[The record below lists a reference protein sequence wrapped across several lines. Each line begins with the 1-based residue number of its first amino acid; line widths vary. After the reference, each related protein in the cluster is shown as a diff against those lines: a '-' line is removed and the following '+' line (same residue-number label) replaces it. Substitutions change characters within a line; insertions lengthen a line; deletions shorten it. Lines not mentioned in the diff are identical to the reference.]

1 LNTGVSLARSG
12 GILTITL
19 DRPKANAINVA
30 TSKALYAAF
39 ASLQDDPQLRVGI
52 VTGVGRFFS
61 AGWDLQ
67 SAVEGEAIDADH
79 GPGGFAGLTEFFSLR
94 KPVIAAVN
102 GLAIGGGFELALAAD
117 LLVASQDAQFALP
130 EVKLGMVADSG
141 GLLRLPRRLPR
152 ALATELLLTGRRM
165 DAAEAAR
172 WGLVNAVCA
181 PDQLMTTAQALAQS
195 IVEAAPLAVQAVKEV
210 LQATE
215 HQPLAEAYRTLRDGS
230 LPGYRTMLQSAD
242 AQEGPRAFAEKRA
255 PQWRGV

>member
-1 LNTGVSLARSG
+1 LNTGVSLTRTG
-12 GILTITL
+12 GVFTITL

-39 ASLQDDPQLRVGI
+39 ATLQEDPALRVGI
-52 VTGVGRFFS
+52 ITGTGRFFS

-67 SAVEGEAIDADH
+67 SAVEGEAIDANH
-79 GPGGFAGLTEFFSLR
+79 GPGGFAGLTEFFGLQ

-102 GLAIGGGFELALAAD
+102 GLAIGGGFELALSAD
-117 LLVASQDAQFALP
+117 LLVASEDAQFALP
-130 EVKLGMVADSG
+130 EVRLGMVADSG

-152 ALATELLLTGRRM
+152 ALATEMLLTGRRM
-165 DAAEAAR
+165 DAAEAAN

-181 PDQLMTTAQALAQS
+181 PDLLMTTAQALAQS

-215 HQPLAEAYRTLRDGS
+215 HQSLVDAYRTLRTGS
-230 LPGYRTMLQSAD
+230 LPCYRAMLRSAD

>member
-1 LNTGVSLARSG
+1 MNTGVSLARSG

-39 ASLQDDPQLRVGI
+39 ATLQDDPQLRVGI

-165 DAAEAAR
+165 DAAEAAS

-181 PDQLMTTAQALAQS
+181 PDQLMATAQELAQR

-215 HQPLAEAYRTLRDGS
+215 QQPLAEAYRTLRSGS

-255 PQWRGV
+255 PQWRGM

>member
-1 LNTGVSLARSG
+1 
-12 GILTITL
+12 
-19 DRPKANAINVA
+19 
-30 TSKALYAAF
+30 
-39 ASLQDDPQLRVGI
+39 
-52 VTGVGRFFS
+52 
-61 AGWDLQ
+61 
-67 SAVEGEAIDADH
+67 
-79 GPGGFAGLTEFFSLR
+79 
-94 KPVIAAVN
+94 
-102 GLAIGGGFELALAAD
+102 LAIGGGFELALAAD

>member
-1 LNTGVSLARSG
+1 MNTGVSLARSG

-39 ASLQDDPQLRVGI
+39 ATLQDDPQLRVGI

-152 ALATELLLTGRRM
+152 ALATELLLTGRRI
-165 DAAEAAR
+165 DATEAAS

-181 PDQLMTTAQALAQS
+181 PDQLMATAEELAQR

-215 HQPLAEAYRTLRDGS
+215 QQPLAEAYRTLRSGS

-255 PQWRGV
+255 PQWRGM

>member
-1 LNTGVSLARSG
+1 MNTGVSLARSG

-30 TSKALYAAF
+30 TSRALYAAF
-39 ASLQDDPQLRVGI
+39 ATLQDDPQLRVGI

-165 DAAEAAR
+165 DAAEAAS

-181 PDQLMTTAQALAQS
+181 PDQLMASAQELAQR

-215 HQPLAEAYRTLRDGS
+215 QQPLAEAYRTLRSGS

-255 PQWRGV
+255 PQWRGM

>member
-39 ASLQDDPQLRVGI
+39 ATLQDDPHLRVGI

-67 SAVEGEAIDADH
+67 SAVEGEAIDANH

-165 DAAEAAR
+165 DAAEAAS

-215 HQPLAEAYRTLRDGS
+215 HQPLAEAYRTLRSGS
-230 LPGYRTMLQSAD
+230 LRGYRTMLQSAD

-255 PQWRGV
+255 PQWRGE